1 MSRYFTTSVAAVA
14 MMSMLAG
21 PLLAQSAPSA
31 PEASHG
37 QSEAQVVLPQV
48 LRDAGLTDVSGKET
62 RHGQRVTGKLSDG
75 TTIGALLDR
84 DGKLRGLRAQGDA
97 VIPRSLIDQVVPQAV
112 RNQPIFAE
120 LGAIDAIFLGE
131 RGVMLSGKDAQ
142 SKSVRAG
149 FAEDGTLMRFGRGE
163 DDRRGPGM
171 DHRMDRGDDGDHRG
185 GKHRGHD
192 GGKGPRHGD
201 DGHKGP
207 RHEGRKGHDDGPR
220 GEKAPGGDRDGSR
233 GGPATPPTPDA
244 VRGSLTDA
252 GYTQIGQILQQGRVT
267 VAQAT
272 NPEGEAVL
280 VEVAPDGR
288 VVRELNR

>member
-1 MSRYFTTSVAAVA
+1 MSRYFTPSVAAMA

-21 PLLAQSAPSA
+21 PLLAQTAPAA

-48 LRDAGLTDVSGKET
+48 LRDAGLTDISSKET
-62 RHGQRVTGKLSDG
+62 RHGQRVSGKLPDG
-75 TTIGALLDR
+75 TAIGAMLDR
-84 DGKLRGLRAQGDA
+84 DGKLRGLRAQDDA
-97 VIPRSLIDQVVPQAV
+97 AIPRALIDQLVPQAV

-142 SKSVRAG
+142 SNSVRAG
-149 FAEDGTLMRFGRGE
+149 FAEDGTLMRFGRGD
-163 DDRRGPGM
+163 DDRRGHGM
-171 DHRMDRGDDGDHRG
+171 DHRMGRGDDGDHRG

-192 GGKGPRHGD
+192 ERGKGPRHGD

-207 RHEGRKGHDDGPR
+207 RHDGRKGPDDGPR
-220 GEKAPGGDRDGSR
+220 GAKGQGVDRD
-233 GGPATPPTPDA
+233 GGPATPPSPDA
-244 VRGSLTDA
+244 VRASLTDA

-280 VEVAPDGR
+280 VELAPNGQ